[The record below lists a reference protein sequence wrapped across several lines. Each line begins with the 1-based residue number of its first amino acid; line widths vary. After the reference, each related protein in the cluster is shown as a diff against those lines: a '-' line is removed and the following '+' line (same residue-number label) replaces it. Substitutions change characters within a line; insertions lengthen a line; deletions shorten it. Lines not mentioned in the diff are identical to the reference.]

1 MKTQGPSV
9 ELINLSLQLNRVMLL
24 EPLSAHFKPGR
35 MHAITGPNGAGKSSL
50 IKCLLGLMPH
60 SGQIRRHWPGQP
72 GSIAYVPQQTAF
84 EPSLPVTIEEFM
96 LTSVSRWPM
105 FFKRKVV
112 EQQRIGR
119 LLQRVGL
126 ENKQH
131 LRLGQLSGGERQ
143 RLLFAQALERNSYLW
158 CIDEP
163 MTGLD
168 QSGQAL
174 MTTEMVRLRDLGA
187 TLFVVHHDMEWI
199 RRYADELWVI
209 EDGLKHHQDLRKPG
223 PLHDPESVNL
233 VEAYA

>member
-1 MKTQGPSV
+1 MKIKGPAV
-9 ELINLSLQLNRVMLL
+9 ELINLSLQLNRVILL

-60 SGQIRRHWPGQP
+60 SGQIRRHWPGRP
-72 GSIAYVPQQTAF
+72 GNIAYVPQQTAF

-96 LTSVSRWPM
+96 LTSVTRWPM
-105 FFKRKVV
+105 FFKRKVA
-112 EQQRIGR
+112 EQQRISR

-143 RLLFAQALERNSYLW
+143 RLLFAQALERDSHLW

-168 QSGQAL
+168 QSGQSL
-174 MTTEMVRLRDLGA
+174 MTAEMIRLRDQGA
-187 TLFVVHHDMEWI
+187 TLFVVHHDMDWI
-199 RRYADELWVI
+199 KRHADELWVI
-209 EDGLKHHQDLRKPG
+209 EDGLKHHELLCQPSRLQAV
-223 PLHDPESVNL
+223 ESADIEEVF
-233 VEAYA
+233 A

>member
-1 MKTQGPSV
+1 MNIKGPSV
-9 ELINLSLQLNRVMLL
+9 ELKNLSLQLNRVMLL
-24 EPLSAHFKPGR
+24 EPLSAVFKPGR

-60 SGQIRRHWPGQP
+60 SGQIRRHWPGRP
-72 GSIAYVPQQTAF
+72 GNIAYVPQQAAF

-96 LTSVSRWPM
+96 LTSVSRWPV
-105 FFKRKVV
+105 FFKCKVA
-112 EQQRIGR
+112 EQQRISR

-126 ENKQH
+126 DSKQH

-143 RLLFAQALERNSYLW
+143 RLLFAQALERDSHLW

-174 MTTEMVRLRDLGA
+174 MTAEMIRLRDQGA
-187 TLFVVHHDMEWI
+187 TLFVVHHDMDWI
-199 RRYADELWVI
+199 RRHADELWVI
-209 EDGLKHHQDLRKPG
+209 EDGLKHHERLCPPSLVDAAEPAG
-223 PLHDPESVNL
+223 V
-233 VEAYA
+233 VEACA